1 MTREQLTAMTG
12 NLLSFYIAKNE
23 ETLWTELHGSSLKDG
38 KYGLGVVLIS
48 KKESCR
54 LCGNVLVAKFT
65 KAVNVIVY
73 HEAHG
78 TFMGCRVP
86 KVCRNKCCKMIQHYG
101 YYTVEDN
108 KFYEEDWEKQ
118 QEYFLSKG
126 KTAEVE
132 VLIGKL
138 SSRKKRTST
147 VRYMD
152 VNVIITTTV
161 KNVGEKR
168 EKREGNLTPI
178 SYSSVPL
185 NWFVI
190 GSRMSF

>member
-86 KVCRNKCCKMIQHYG
+86 KVCRNKYCKMIQHYG

-118 QEYFLSKG
+118 EEYFLSKG

-138 SSRKKRTST
+138 SFKEKADIYSEVHGCERDHYNNSKERGGKKGKER
-147 VRYMD
+147 R
-152 VNVIITTTV
+152 
-161 KNVGEKR
+161 
-168 EKREGNLTPI
+168 
-178 SYSSVPL
+178 
-185 NWFVI
+185 
-190 GSRMSF
+190 